1 MKAIAMV
8 IFRLITY
15 ATFVSYAMGFASNP
29 VVPKPIDF
37 HGYEIRMEIEGD
49 ISPDSA
55 TVVKKN
61 QKARLNVKGMTCSG
75 CARTI
80 TKGVK
85 KLPGIEQLTVRL
97 EEKLVEVEFDSS
109 KVSLQKIEDEIRKM
123 GYKSTLLKQDEKTKE
138 SKKKE

>member
-1 MKAIAMV
+1 MKPITM
-8 IFRLITY
+8 IICRLITY
-15 ATFVSYAMGFASNP
+15 PIFVSYAMSFASHP
-29 VVPKPIDF
+29 VVPKPIAS
-37 HGYEIRMEIEGD
+37 HGQGICIGIESD

-55 TVVKKN
+55 IAVKKN
-61 QKARLNVKGMTCSG
+61 QKAQLNVKGMTCSG

-97 EEKLVEVEFDSS
+97 EDKLVEVEFDSS
-109 KVSLQKIEDEIRKM
+109 KISLQKIEDEIRKM
-123 GYKSTLLKQDEKTKE
+123 GYKPTLLKQDEKTKE